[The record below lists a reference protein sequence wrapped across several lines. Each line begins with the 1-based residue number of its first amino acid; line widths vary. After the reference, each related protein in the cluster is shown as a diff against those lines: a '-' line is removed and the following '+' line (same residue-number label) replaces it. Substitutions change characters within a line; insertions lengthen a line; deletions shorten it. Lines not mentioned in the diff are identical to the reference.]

1 MNSLSS
7 ISLSGL
13 NASMLRLD
21 AAGNNIANARTPGFH
36 RQSVQQIEDAGG
48 GVSTS
53 VGREAEAG
61 ENLAA
66 DIVEQKSALYTFKAN
81 LRVLQAQD
89 DMLGA
94 LIDLKA

>member
-13 NASMLRLD
+13 NAAMLRLD
-21 AAGNNIANARTPGFH
+21 AAGNNIANAQTPGFR
-36 RQSVQQIEDAGG
+36 RQSVLQSEDADG

-53 VGREAEAG
+53 VGREADSG

-66 DIVEQKSALYTFKAN
+66 DMVEQVSAVYSFKAN
-81 LRVLQAQD
+81 LRVLQTQD

-94 LIDLKA
+94 LVDLKA

>member
-21 AAGNNIANARTPGFH
+21 AAGNNIANAGTPGFH

-66 DIVEQKSALYTFKAN
+66 DMVEQKSAVYSFKAN